1 MLSFNMHMCSVASVV
16 SDSLWSCGLWPAR
29 LFCPWDSPGKN
40 AGVGCHAL
48 LQGIFLTRGL
58 NLESLVFPALQ
69 ADSLP
74 TKLCGKAIYCYILR
88 TWNRTWVISI
98 LKLIYFRW
106 STIPTS
112 DTLKTAL
119 RMRRPWLSSW
129 ALPCSLPLSGCWPW
143 GRPAAGVEVT
153 LWRGPIRPENSLT
166 SDLGDDLVLVEPSD
180 ETLES
185 WLTVWLESHE
195 KAWARGTHLSCT
207 WIPEPQ

>member
-1 MLSFNMHMCSVASVV
+1 MLSCF
-16 SDSLWSCGLWPAR
+16 SCVELLVTPWNLARQAPLSMGFSRQECWGGLP
-29 LFCPWDSPGKN
+29 CPSPGN
-40 AGVGCHAL
+40 L
-48 LQGIFLTRGL
+48 PDPGIEP
-58 NLESLVFPALQ
+58 ESLVFPALQ
-69 ADSLP
+69 ADSWP

-88 TWNRTWVISI
+88 TWNTTWVIGI

-112 DTLKTAL
+112 ETLKTAL
-119 RMRRPWLSSW
+119 RMRRSWLSSW

-143 GRPAAGVEVT
+143 GRPAAGMEVS

-185 WLTVWLESHE
+185 WLTVGLASHE
-195 KAWARGTHLSCT
+195 KSWARGTHLSYT